1 MKKQH
6 LKHLM
11 ENRRT
16 KVVFPVLLI
25 LFSLGFGIGTYK
37 VITILHEDKY
47 VDTAYNELRVQLR
60 EQSVKPNGAT
70 ESSGAVT
77 EGLPSQR
84 QRSLDIRPLQETYP
98 ELKAWILAE
107 GTGIDYPIM
116 QAADN
121 QYYLSH
127 LYDGTK
133 NSNGSLFVDYRNTGM
148 FTDDNTVIY
157 GHHMKNGLM
166 FQPLSEYKEQDFYE
180 AHPTM
185 MIYTTEGDYLVELI
199 CGTIEDGNYEF
210 VRFSFDDFNDMSSYV
225 DELKERSTFKS
236 EVTLR
241 PGDKLVSMCTCSY
254 ERQNARYMLVGRIVE
269 LYEP

>member
-1 MKKQH
+1 MKKQY
-6 LKHLM
+6 LKHLI

-37 VITILHEDKY
+37 AITILHEDKY
-47 VDTAYNELRVQLR
+47 VDTAYNELRGQLR
-60 EQSVKPNGAT
+60 EQSVKSNGAT
-70 ESSGAVT
+70 ESNEAVT
-77 EGLPSQR
+77 EGVPSQR

-116 QAADN
+116 QGPDN
-121 QYYLSH
+121 EYYLSH
-127 LYDGTK
+127 LYDGTE

-157 GHHMKNGLM
+157 GHHMKSGLM

-199 CGTIEDGNYEF
+199 CGTIEDGNNEF
-210 VRFSFDDFNDMSSYV
+210 VKFSFDDFNDMSSYV
-225 DELKERSTFKS
+225 DELKDRSTFKS
-236 EVTLR
+236 EVTLC
-241 PGDKLVSMCTCSY
+241 PGDKLVSMCTCTY